1 MSVAKFGVF
10 INTGTVHEAV
20 EQAVSAE
27 RDGFFSAS
35 VNDHFYSPLGQA
47 ETPQVECFT
56 TLTAMAM
63 ATSRIKLVPAVA
75 AASFRPPPLLA
86 KIMCSLDAVS
96 NERAICGLGAGW
108 QDKEYINHGYAF
120 PPLKERLEQLDET
133 IQILKAMNSEEAPT
147 YNGKYFQ
154 IKDAYNNPRPLRGH
168 IPLMLGGSGTGLL
181 KIAAK
186 EADILNIIPPTGNG
200 KDFIND
206 TVATVKFNM
215 DVLKSRI
222 ALLHL
227 MMRDIGRDPKE
238 IELGGLALLGLSKD
252 KNDPSLRE
260 IASHLGFPD
269 YAAAQGAPVTL
280 LGTAEEARTEL
291 RKRIEETG
299 VTYYIFVMANRE
311 SQEIFAKDVMPEFV

>member
-1 MSVAKFGVF
+1 MNTAKFGVF
-10 INTGTVHEAV
+10 INTGSVQEAV
-20 EQAVSAE
+20 EQAISAE
-27 RDGFFSAS
+27 SDGFFSAS

-63 ATSRIKLVPAVA
+63 ATSRIKLAPAVA
-75 AASFRPPPLLA
+75 AASFRTPALLT

-120 PPLKERLEQLDET
+120 PSLNERLEQLDET
-133 IQILKAMNSEEAPT
+133 IQIFKAMNSQEVPT
-147 YNGKYFQ
+147 YEGKYFQ

-206 TVATVKFNM
+206 TTATVKFTM

-222 ALLHL
+222 ALLHT
-227 MMRDIGRDPKE
+227 MMREIGRDPKE

-252 KNDPSLRE
+252 KSDPSLRE
-260 IASHLGFPD
+260 MASHLGFPD
-269 YAAAQGAPVTL
+269 YATAQCAPVTV

-291 RKRIEETG
+291 RKRIDETG
-299 VTYYIFVMANRE
+299 VTYYIFVMANAE